1 MMRHPRTLAPF
12 VPLALLLALTPAL
25 AQDQDPHALLG
36 AALDRLRGPAMV
48 ATYTLEVERPN
59 RSKTYVLRVYTDG
72 GDRSL
77 IEVVEPRRDA
87 GQAFLTVGED
97 IWVYNPRLGR
107 VLRLPPSGRND
118 RFLGSDVSYADLAGR
133 DLERYYEVTLEPSTG
148 TSQVLTLR
156 LVPKPRAPTPW
167 GAVVMVLER
176 DTLLPRKI
184 LYYDQRGAVAKEVR
198 LEDAVD
204 LGDGRYLVTKTTVTD
219 RTRTG
224 YRTVFTVSDWKVGP
238 VPEACFTPEALERGC
253 RL

>member
-1 MMRHPRTLAPF
+1 MTRAFILAL
-12 VPLALLLALTPAL
+12 LALLLAPAT
-25 AQDQDPHALLG
+25 AGQDDPKAILK
-36 AALDRLRGPAMV
+36 AAVDRLRGPAMI
-48 ATYTLEVERPN
+48 ATYTLEVVRPN

-72 GDRSL
+72 ADRSL

-87 GQAFLTVGED
+87 GQAFLVIGED
-97 IWVYNPRLGR
+97 LWVYNPRLGR

-133 DLERYYEVTLEPSTG
+133 DLERYYEVTLEPASEEADA
-148 TSQVLTLR
+148 LTLR

-167 GAVVMVLER
+167 GAVVVVVER
-176 DTLLPRKI
+176 ETLLPRKI
-184 LYYDQRGAVAKEVR
+184 LYYDQRGAVAKEVL

-204 LGDGRYLVTKTTVTD
+204 LGGGRYLITKTTVTD
-219 RTRTG
+219 RTRPG

-238 VPEACFTPEALERGC
+238 VPERCFNPGALERGC